1 MKFWSFADAP
11 PSPYTFSTSIFKVI
25 TYVHY
30 SDFVICQLPKQSVNN
45 EKKQID
51 ALLQIRYP
59 TINCNLPL
67 QLESGEYLKSK
78 VDENPN

>member
-1 MKFWSFADAP
+1 MPHP
-11 PSPYTFSTSIFKVI
+11 PLIPSQLRFSRLLLMCTIQI
-25 TYVHY
+25 H
-30 SDFVICQLPKQSVNN
+30 FVICQLPKQSVNN